1 MAGLNRRLE
10 LLEARR
16 KRRED
21 QPRRE
26 ALARLSDEELEA
38 LEEALL
44 RPTLSPG
51 EPLPPNPF
59 IEAMKAREAG
69 VIEQQRRNAEESRRR
84 SLQLPGSDE

>member
-1 MAGLNRRLE
+1 MGSLNRRLE
-10 LLEARR
+10 SIEARR
-16 KRRED
+16 KRRGAR
-21 QPRRE
+21 PTRE

-59 IEAMKAREAG
+59 LEQMKRWEAET
-69 VIEQQRRNAEESRRR
+69 IEQQRRR
-84 SLQLPGSDE
+84 

>member
-59 IEAMKAREAG
+59 IEAMKAREAEA
-69 VIEQQRRNAEESRRR
+69 IEQQRRR
-84 SLQLPGSDE
+84 

>member
-1 MAGLNRRLE
+1 MGSLDRRLE
-10 LLEARR
+10 NLEARR
-16 KRRED
+16 KRGED

-26 ALARLSDEELEA
+26 ALAHLSDEELSA
-38 LEEALL
+38 LERAALS
-44 RPTLSPG
+44 LSPG